1 MMWWW
6 IKNNRSFTV
15 QFEKQVSSIC
25 SFLYF
30 LATCHH
36 TFSGLHSVYVHKS
49 TKHCKLLAKH
59 NRFTTIAPPP
69 PHLLRQ
75 AGLKS
80 MAGTYFTIL
89 SWHIKISCQVDPQL
103 LLLLKQYEQRS
114 STEPLSGW
122 RNRSLKLTCH
132 SFKNQ

>member
-6 IKNNRSFTV
+6 ITNNRSFTV
-15 QFEKQVSSIC
+15 LFEKHVSFIC

-59 NRFTTIAPPP
+59 NRFTTIALPLFFDK
-69 PHLLRQ
+69 HE
-75 AGLKS
+75 GLKS

-89 SWHIKISCQVDPQL
+89 SWHIKISCQIDPQL
-103 LLLLKQYEQRS
+103 LLLLKQYEARL
-114 STEPLSGW
+114 STAPLSGW

-132 SFKNQ
+132 SLKNQ

>member
-6 IKNNRSFTV
+6 ITNNRRFTV
-15 QFEKQVSSIC
+15 LLEKHVSFIC

-49 TKHCKLLAKH
+49 TKHRKPPAKH
-59 NRFTTIAPPP
+59 NRFTTIVLPPF
-69 PHLLRQ
+69 LRQ

-122 RNRSLKLTCH
+122 RKCSLKLTCH